1 MRIRNWFSPPPA
13 PPGFGR
19 GKVLPEENASYL
31 SRLVF
36 HWLSPLL
43 SVGFSRPLEKDDLWN
58 LPDPL
63 STRALTDS
71 FEVSFYSR
79 CPPEERPVSVRHK
92 IPEESRDQGPTN
104 DASPT
109 APAYDQ
115 SLPKAIHETI
125 RLRFWSLNI
134 GGAETLRTTTP
145 LVSKELLTWLAESY
159 AWSRLTDD
167 EKAAGIIPQPRGPG
181 YGIGLGFTIF
191 IMQEV
196 ASLLVNHYYQR
207 GMSLGL
213 SVRTFVI
220 GSIFRKSLRLSGRA
234 RIEHSVGQITTMIS
248 ADSQRLD
255 TFTYLAPMLWVSPIQ
270 IIIGIAL
277 LIHNLGYSALVGV
290 GVLVFSLPA
299 QGILAWWLFAIRNK
313 MVKVTDDR
321 VRLTTE
327 VLQGIRLIK
336 FYAWEAFYSHRI
348 GELRTKEIGFLRDT
362 AVGSSLMLA
371 IMGFVPV
378 LSAVLSFVT
387 YGLTGHTLNVAIIF
401 SSLQFF
407 NVIRSPMVMF
417 PLVLAF
423 LADSMVAVGRVSKFL
438 LAEELPDPYRIDKDS
453 DDAVRLDASFT
464 WEAIKTDES
473 KSAAEADEKKPEVDV
488 KAVPPQPSEKEER
501 DSSVPPDEAPFE
513 LKDLHL
519 KISRGAFVAIVGRVG
534 SGKSSILQALIGE
547 MRRLNGEVVL
557 GGSVAYVPQTPWI
570 RNATL
575 RENILFGQ
583 PDDSDR
589 LDDIIKACC
598 LEPDIEM
605 LPNGVMTEIGEK
617 GINLSGGQKARI
629 SLARAAYSPS
639 DIILLDDPLSA
650 VDAYVGKRILENCI
664 LDGPLSKRT
673 RILVTHALHVLDK
686 ADYIYVVD
694 GGQIKEEGHF
704 TDLVNDGAVFSRIM
718 DEYGSLEKQG
728 VAPNKRGTTMD
739 DIKGEASIDK
749 KDTLMQE
756 EERFTGAVTWKT
768 YRDYFRFA
776 GTRLW
781 GPLLFVLLLLNEASS
796 GKRVF
801 WFCEQFV
808 PGFWTGEKI
817 DGFTQG
823 QYMAVYSG
831 LGAAQAL
838 FTFLFN
844 LAVYV
849 AALMAGLSMFKSSL
863 AHVLGS
869 PVSFFD
875 TTPMGRIL
883 SRLSKDQDT
892 VDAELSLT
900 LTQFLVMFSSM
911 IGTVALVFY
920 TFPYLG
926 IIFAPMAV
934 LYYFVQVYYRRTSVE
949 TKRLDSLMR
958 SAMYSTYSET
968 LTGLSTIR
976 AYREQDRCIGDAERG
991 LDLQNMAYYMTIT
1004 IQRWLGIRLDM
1015 FGNILIL
1022 GITMFAAGARNTAD
1036 PSKIGVVL
1044 TYTLSVTGL
1053 FSEMVNMFAQNEQNM
1068 NAVERILV
1076 YTQLPTEGQQEES
1089 EHPDNTW
1096 PDRGQ
1101 ITFTDVDLAYREGL
1115 PPVLKDVSF
1124 QIRPGEKV
1132 GIVGRTGAGKSSLL
1146 QALFRIVG
1154 VQKGR
1159 IDIDGIDI
1167 SKLRL
1172 DTLRSRLALV
1182 PQDTTMFLGTLR
1194 DNLDPHGS
1202 RTDAELISVLRR
1214 AWLLPSVENPDPA
1227 MDAKFSL
1234 DAIVG
1239 DEGECGSNFSAG
1251 ERQLLALARALVKNS
1266 RIIILDEA
1274 TSNVDVETDA
1284 KIQRT
1289 IQTEFASST
1298 LLCIAHRL
1306 NTIAYYDRILVMDAG
1321 KVAEF
1326 DTVLNLFDKEDSIF
1340 RSLCNEA
1347 RLQRADLVRIR
1358 ADHSV

>member
-13 PPGFGR
+13 SPGFGR
-19 GKVLPEENASYL
+19 GKAFSNLTLLSHSFSSYL

-125 RLRFWSLNI
+125 RLRFWVCGILLLI
-134 GGAETLRTTTP
+134 GETLRTTTP

-159 AWSRLTDD
+159 AWSRLTDE

-191 IMQEV
+191 IMQ
-196 ASLLVNHYYQR
+196 
-207 GMSLGL
+207 GMTIFAYMPSK
-213 SVRTFVI
+213 VI

-348 GELRTKEIGFLRDT
+348 GELPNKRNWLLRDT

-378 LSAVLSFVT
+378 LSAVLSFMAYRFM

-438 LAEELPDPYRIDKDS
+438 LAKLPDPYRIDKDS
-453 DDAVRLDASFT
+453 DDAVRLDA
-464 WEAIKTDES
+464 I
-473 KSAAEADEKKPEVDV
+473 
-488 KAVPPQPSEKEER
+488 PPQPSEKEER

-519 KISRGAFVAIVGRVG
+519 KISRGAF
-534 SGKSSILQALIGE
+534 SSILQAL
-547 MRRLNGEVVL
+547 MRDAQTEWRGRSRC
-557 GGSVAYVPQTPWI
+557 SVAYVPQTPWI

-589 LDDIIKACC
+589 LDDIIKAC
-598 LEPDIEM
+598 
-605 LPNGVMTEIGEK
+605 
-617 GINLSGGQKARI
+617 S
-629 SLARAAYSPS
+629 
-639 DIILLDDPLSA
+639 

-664 LDGPLSKRT
+664 LDGPLSQRT

-704 TDLVNDGAVFSRIM
+704 TVSRPESLSILVNDGAVFSRIM

-739 DIKGEASIDK
+739 DTKGEVSIDK

-756 EERFTGAVTWKT
+756 EERFTGAVTWKHT
-768 YRDYFRFA
+768 ATISDLQALDFWAPF
-776 GTRLW
+776 
-781 GPLLFVLLLLNEASS
+781 FSFC
-796 GKRVF
+796 KRVF
-801 WFCEQFV
+801 WLFSAVVLISVIPVANSLFL
-808 PGFWTGEKI
+808 GFWTGEKI

-1022 GITMFAAGARNTAD
+1022 GITMFAAGARNSAD

-1076 YTQLPTEGQQEES
+1076 YTQLPTEGQQEER
-1089 EHPDNTW
+1089 EHSDNTW
-1096 PDRGQ
+1096 PDHGQ

-1146 QALFRIVG
+1146 QALFRIVD

-1214 AWLLPSVENPDPA
+1214 AWLLPLVDNPDPA

-1239 DEGECGSNFSAG
+1239 DEGSNFSAG
-1251 ERQLLALARALVKNS
+1251 ERQLLALARALVKYS